1 MTSGSRGAQACPR
14 CGQSIVEQRP
24 RRPGRPRL
32 WCSRECRRA
41 ASEERRAAESGA
53 IGIRFIQ
60 PDVPIEDH
68 VRAVLG
74 SPAACRRVLRELGER
89 AARGELFDGRW
100 TSVLSDL
107 EHLRQPHNPTT
118 ERPRWGR

>member
-1 MTSGSRGAQACPR
+1 VTFTGRGSRVCPR
-14 CGQSIVEQRP
+14 CGRPIDEQRP
-24 RRPGRPRL
+24 RRPGRPRR
-32 WCSRECRRA
+32 WCSSECRRA

-53 IGIRFIQ
+53 IAIRYIK

-89 AARGELFDGRW
+89 AARGELLDGRW

-107 EHLRQPHNPTT
+107 EHLPQPQNRTLGGA
-118 ERPRWGR
+118 RRGR

>member
-1 MTSGSRGAQACPR
+1 VTSPGRGERQCPR
-14 CGQSIVEQRP
+14 CGQWMEAQRP
-24 RRPGRPRL
+24 PKPGRPRR
-32 WCSRECRRA
+32 WCSPECRRA

-53 IGIRFIQ
+53 IAIRYIK

-89 AARGELFDGRW
+89 AARGELLDGRW
-100 TSVLSDL
+100 NSVLSDL
-107 EHLRQPHNPTT
+107 EHLRQPHNRTLGGA
-118 ERPRWGR
+118 RRGG

>member
-1 MTSGSRGAQACPR
+1 MTSYSRGVRACRR
-14 CGQSIVEQRP
+14 CGQPINEQRP
-24 RRPGRPRL
+24 RRPGRPRR
-32 WCSRECRRA
+32 WCSPECRRA

-53 IGIRFIQ
+53 IGIRYIE

-89 AARGELFDGRW
+89 AARGELVDGRW

-107 EHLRQPHNPTT
+107 EHLRQPQNQRLG
-118 ERPRWGR
+118 RPRWGR